1 MREIKFKA
9 YFKVDKRIYDVWA
22 INFSREEIELFD
34 KKMQVD
40 FEASF
45 DDVELMQYIGFEDK
59 NGTEIYEGDIL
70 QGIDDLHNELCVA
83 LFKDG
88 QFCFFNPKSKCNFFI
103 VGQNSEITCE
113 VIGNIYENEELLVG
127 EMINE

>member
-1 MREIKFKA
+1 MKEIKFKA
-9 YFKVDKRIYDVWA
+9 YFKVDKRIYEVWT

-45 DDVELMQYIGFEDK
+45 DDVELMQYTGLKDK

-70 QGIDDLHNELCVA
+70 QGLDKMHNELCVA

-88 QFCFFNPKSKCNFFI
+88 QFCFFNPKRECNFFI
-103 VGQNSEITCE
+103 AGQNSEITCE
-113 VIGNIYENEELLVG
+113 VIGNIYENEELLV
-127 EMINE
+127 

>member
-1 MREIKFKA
+1 MKEIKFKA

-45 DDVELMQYIGFEDK
+45 DDVELMQYTGYKDK
-59 NGTEIYEGDIL
+59 DGVEIYEGDIL
-70 QGIDDLHNELCVA
+70 QGIYEMHNELCVA

-88 QFCFFNPKSKCNFFI
+88 QFCFFNPKGECIFFI